1 MISFSMIPSSISG
14 TNAGHAVSKIFSSG
28 LRAWIAFLYAPLL
41 IVTFVPMIPI
51 LLPAL
56 QLPATALA
64 AGSMIPRMGIW
75 GNLLRRS
82 STHVALTVLQ
92 AITIIFTSL
101 FTRKSAI
108 SMEKLRI
115 VLAAFDP
122 YGVLAV
128 SPKYMILSPRA
139 DHASYAG
146 CMSTPPSPESKK
158 PIGLLSIL
166 CRNPPKHVAVRIVI

>member
-128 SPKYMILSPRA
+128 SPKYMIFSSGRSRIICGM
-139 DHASYAG
+139 HVS
-146 CMSTPPSPESKK
+146 PPSPESKK

-166 CRNPPKHVAVRIVI
+166 VVILLRCGILIVI